1 MKLHSLHIYEF
12 TLFLYTN
19 GFNFQTDG
27 KDPKDPE
34 KYRYDLWTPCGP
46 GEPGA
51 VEKTWMEVDG
61 DTLLEPPVD
70 FKMMLKSLQNQKKTV
85 NDEDLTK
92 LFKFAE
98 DFGQEGN

>member
-1 MKLHSLHIYEF
+1 
-12 TLFLYTN
+12 
-19 GFNFQTDG
+19 
-27 KDPKDPE
+27 
-34 KYRYDLWTPCGP
+34 
-46 GEPGA
+46 
-51 VEKTWMEVDG
+51 MEVDG

-85 NDEDLTK
+85 NDEDLEK